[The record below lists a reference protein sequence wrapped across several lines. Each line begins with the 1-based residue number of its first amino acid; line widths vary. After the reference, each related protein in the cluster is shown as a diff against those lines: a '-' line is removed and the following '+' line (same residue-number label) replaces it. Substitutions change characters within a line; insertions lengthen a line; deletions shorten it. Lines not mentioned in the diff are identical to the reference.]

1 MEDNEKPM
9 DGEIEHGEHHM
20 DGELREM
27 GVGDKDDAP
36 LSQAEIIAALRGE

>member
-20 DGELREM
+20 DGELCDM
-27 GVGDKDDAP
+27 GKGNKNDAP
-36 LSQAEIIAALRGE
+36 LSQAEIIAAL